1 MSLPEHERRIIQYL
15 LGRLSEE
22 ERFEMERLYFKDP
35 ASLEEMEAVELDLI
49 ERFLDG
55 DLSPEDAKDFEARY
69 GSSPA
74 LRAKLQT
81 AEALRI
87 QKSPALRGWRLALVA
102 ATGVLVVVTA
112 WSLHR
117 SWQLGQEKRALEEML
132 AQERQKPVPPPVIVA
147 TFALA
152 PGSERALATR
162 QTLDVP
168 RDASVLRLKLAID
181 TTSRASSYHAI
192 LRTFEDRQVWDWGSV
207 PVRREHSIELDL
219 PAAQLE
225 PDDYVLALQPAS
237 PDAPTHPSFVFRLSK
252 EK

>member
-1 MSLPEHERRIIQYL
+1 
-15 LGRLSEE
+15 
-22 ERFEMERLYFKDP
+22 
-35 ASLEEMEAVELDLI
+35 
-49 ERFLDG
+49 
-55 DLSPEDAKDFEARY
+55 
-69 GSSPA
+69 
-74 LRAKLQT
+74 
-81 AEALRI
+81 
-87 QKSPALRGWRLALVA
+87 
-102 ATGVLVVVTA
+102 
-112 WSLHR
+112 
-117 SWQLGQEKRALEEML
+117 ML